1 MSLTVALFA
10 PSTMAG
16 VASTSV
22 ETIPSR
28 SAISTDRSGPTSGSN
43 MMLA

>member
-1 MSLTVALFA
+1 MSSTVALFA

-16 VASTSV
+16 CASTSV
-22 ETIPSR
+22 DTTPSCSAMATER
-28 SAISTDRSGPTSGSN
+28 SAPTAGSN